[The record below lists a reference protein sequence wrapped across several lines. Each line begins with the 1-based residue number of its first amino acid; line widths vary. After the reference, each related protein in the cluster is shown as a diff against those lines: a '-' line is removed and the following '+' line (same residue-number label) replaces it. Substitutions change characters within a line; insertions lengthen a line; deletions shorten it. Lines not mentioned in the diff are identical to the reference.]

1 VTPHQRHA
9 GLAKKVLSKRKGV
22 CQTAKLRNPER
33 WSGQTDNWDLIDKVH
48 LGPTRDRI
56 EIEGV
61 K

>member
-9 GLAKKVLSKRKGV
+9 GLAKKVLAKRKDV
-22 CQTAKLRNPER
+22 YQKAKLRNPEQ
-33 WSGQTDNWDLIDKVH
+33 WSGQTCNWDLVDKVH
-48 LGPTRDRI
+48 LNSARDRI